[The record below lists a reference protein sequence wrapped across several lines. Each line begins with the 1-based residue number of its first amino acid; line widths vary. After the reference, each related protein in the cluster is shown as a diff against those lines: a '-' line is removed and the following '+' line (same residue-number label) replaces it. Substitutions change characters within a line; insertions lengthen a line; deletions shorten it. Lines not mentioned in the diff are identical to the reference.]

1 MLNIKRFQELC
12 RRVEEEREPTKLH
25 ETRQQMIEMLE
36 EQELDLLSRERHH
49 SERSDGGSEHLQICA
64 EDSANRFGKKHHM
77 HNCCTPT

>member
-1 MLNIKRFQELC
+1 MLNIRRFQELC

-49 SERSDGGSEHLQICA
+49 SERSDGGREHLCA
-64 EDSANRFGKKHHM
+64 DDSANRFG
-77 HNCCTPT
+77 